1 MPHRG
6 ERARQIVSPEVGVRK
21 RSFCLLV
28 AVLGL
33 LCMGAPGF
41 AGDQGLTVST
51 LPGQQTHGATLGAP
65 ELKLRL
71 RDAVELAL
79 KHNLDLEVSRLGLA
93 QVGEGVIASSGIFDP
108 LAQAT
113 LSQASQ
119 DSPATNLLEGAGVT
133 HVKQRTFNVQF
144 GQLIPTGGNY
154 GVSWAN
160 SRTDINSIY
169 YYLNPSYQSTFGLSF
184 TQPLLKGF
192 GSGVTRTAIEV
203 AKRNRDQSALKFE
216 QTVIGTIQQVEE
228 AYWNLVYQREN
239 LEVKKQ
245 SLKNA
250 QDLLDQTRTRVRIGT
265 SPPIDIVQ
273 SEATVAAREQD
284 IIVAENALATAG
296 DVLKQLMGF
305 ESVADW
311 KTVISPIET
320 LETTALTPEM
330 DAAIA
335 QALAARLEVRER
347 ALDQDIARLNL
358 NAAENAVLPTLNL
371 ALGYGFLGA
380 AGALSGSPPQGLNP
394 SIVGGWGD
402 ALHQITGFDYPQW
415 TAGLNLAYTFG
426 NHQMKAQRAQAR
438 FQSEIALQSM
448 AVQKQGII
456 EQTRLAVR
464 TLQDSAKSIAASV
477 KARELAERNA
487 DAELKKFA
495 NGMSTNYQVLK
506 IQEDL
511 AIAQVNELF
520 SRVTYRKAVTAY
532 HASIGDLLAVRGIEL
547 KNTDEKTENK
557 S

>member
-1 MPHRG
+1 
-6 ERARQIVSPEVGVRK
+6 
-21 RSFCLLV
+21 
-28 AVLGL
+28 
-33 LCMGAPGF
+33 MGAPGF